1 MIADIPTGF
10 DQWQWTQMPVA
21 NNTGAKAYFLQNP
34 KIPDWELLKDFY
46 PYCDRNKFDFWLCQI
61 ENKNWTFFKGTDDT
75 WVLSKIITTDIEGAK
90 LVGPFFVLSQ
100 TEQNGKEVW
109 VYVSHYSLGDVQK
122 ILKLKY
128 SQKIRSFRSIEMP
141 NDLWEFKDGLGRLVF
156 SQQGEYVVMVHVI

>member
-1 MIADIPTGF
+1 
-10 DQWQWTQMPVA
+10 
-21 NNTGAKAYFLQNP
+21 
-34 KIPDWELLKDFY
+34 
-46 PYCDRNKFDFWLCQI
+46 
-61 ENKNWTFFKGTDDT
+61 
-75 WVLSKIITTDIEGAK
+75 
-90 LVGPFFVLSQ
+90 VLSQ

>member
-109 VYVSHYSLGDVQK
+109 KVVHDRFPLTFSNGVTFALCKCLVNEC
-122 ILKLKY
+122 L
-128 SQKIRSFRSIEMP
+128 SFVET
-141 NDLWEFKDGLGRLVF
+141 
-156 SQQGEYVVMVHVI
+156 